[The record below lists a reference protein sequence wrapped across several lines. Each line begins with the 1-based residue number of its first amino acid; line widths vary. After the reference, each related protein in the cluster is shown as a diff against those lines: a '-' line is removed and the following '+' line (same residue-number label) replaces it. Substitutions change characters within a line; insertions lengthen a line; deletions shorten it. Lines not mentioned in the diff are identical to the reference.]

1 MENKT
6 KKIVA
11 REILIFFGTVLTS
24 LLFLAGLMLYKQ
36 YLISDTEKKS
46 KLIKELKFEKNSLPS
61 NRVNAL
67 YENGLKNELFFYYK
81 LGKDTIAVSKKHQED
96 FLVDEFGILK
106 NVRQLENHKEY
117 FSWFPS
123 TTINLEGKKITYK
136 NYLELSNQIKQ
147 IYPAYEDIEANTLVD
162 KIRAKF
168 VSKKDSSLVFDYVNY
183 EEFRVL
189 LENKNYRDNLYQFM
203 NKEFDMGTLAE
214 YEKKIAEGLKYNE
227 DVIKRSKS
235 INTKL
240 TEIEQELKNKK
251 SRLMEKS
258 ETFRMT
264 FIVWLVLLGI
274 AYPMR
279 WTFKIL
285 KWSVNTVRK

>member
-11 REILIFFGTVLTS
+11 KEILIFFGTLLLS

-36 YLISDTEKKS
+36 YLIRDTEKKS
-46 KLIKELKFEKNSLPS
+46 KLITELESEKKSLPS

-67 YENGLKNELFFYYK
+67 YENGLKNELFYYYK
-81 LGKDTIAVSKKHQED
+81 LGMDTVAVSKKHQEE
-96 FLVDEFGILK
+96 FLVDEYGIAK

-136 NYLELSNQIKQ
+136 NYLELSNQVKQ
-147 IYPAYEDIEANTLVD
+147 IYPTYKNIEANALVD
-162 KIRAKF
+162 KIKAKF

-189 LENKNYRDNLYQFM
+189 LENKRYRNNLYQFM

-214 YEKKIAEGLKYNE
+214 YEKKIAEGLEYDEN
-227 DVIKRSKS
+227 VIKRSKS
-235 INTKL
+235 IETQLTK
-240 TEIEQELKNKK
+240 IKQELKNRK
-251 SRLMEKS
+251 SSLMDKS

-264 FIVWLVLLGI
+264 FITWLVLIGI

-285 KWSVNTVRK
+285 KWSVNTVQK

>member
-24 LLFLAGLMLYKQ
+24 LLFLGGLMLYKQ

-46 KLIKELKFEKNSLPS
+46 KLIKELKSEKNSLPS

-81 LGKDTIAVSKKHQED
+81 LGMDTIAVSKKHQED
-96 FLVDEFGILK
+96 FLVDEFGIPK

-123 TTINLEGKKITYK
+123 TTLNLEGKKITYK
-136 NYLELSNQIKQ
+136 NYLELSNQVKQ
-147 IYPAYEDIEANTLVD
+147 IYPIYKDIEANTLVD

-274 AYPMR
+274 TYPMR